1 MPTGL
6 KHTHIKFQKVTKFR
20 WSLMKTEKIM
30 RISKFYSAISE
41 NELNKDHCKTTKK
54 MRITNFCKA
63 MDGT

>member
-1 MPTGL
+1 
-6 KHTHIKFQKVTKFR
+6 
-20 WSLMKTEKIM
+20 MKTAKIM

-41 NELNKDHCKTTKK
+41 NELNIEDHYKTTKK